1 MVFHP
6 DLPEAILFPHS
17 GGKTINFQETH
28 SAKPTGVFRTL
39 SNIKME
45 RFTNIA
51 DSYKRLIIA
60 PSFDV

>member
-6 DLPEAILFPHS
+6 ELAKVILFPHS
-17 GGKTINFQETH
+17 GRKTITFQETQ

-51 DSYKRLIIA
+51 DS
-60 PSFDV
+60 